1 MKEIIYNHEN
11 VSEEEINR
19 VVKRAKVLMI
29 NSRDE
34 ILYAYSNNHYFFVG
48 GRVEENETFEEALVR
63 ETKEETGID
72 IPLEKRTPF
81 CTITYMNK
89 NYPEEG
95 INTKSVANY
104 YLIKSDVNPNLEA
117 TNLTADE
124 KSWNFE
130 LKYVH
135 EDKAVDL
142 LKESLKI
149 CDKKN
154 TVKDTLEVTKEYLIN
169 RELLRNK

>member
-1 MKEIIYNHEN
+1 MKEILYNEEN
-11 VSEEEINR
+11 VQEKEINR
-19 VVKRAKVLMI
+19 LVRRAKVLII
-29 NSRDE
+29 NSSDE

-48 GRVEENETFEEALVR
+48 GRVEEGETFEEALVR
-63 ETKEETGID
+63 EVKEETGID
-72 IPLEKRTPF
+72 IPLEERKLI

-104 YLIKSDVNPNLEA
+104 YLIKSDIKPNLENS
-117 TNLTADE
+117 NLTEEE

-135 EDKAVDL
+135 KDKAIDL
-142 LKESLKI
+142 LTESLKI

-154 TVKDTLEVTKEYLIN
+154 TVKDTLEVTKEYL
-169 RELLRNK
+169 EK

>member
-1 MKEIIYNHEN
+1 MREILYNEEN
-11 VSEEEINR
+11 VREEEINR
-19 VVKRAKVLMI
+19 LVRRAKVLII
-29 NSRDE
+29 NSSDE

-48 GRVEENETFEEALVR
+48 GRVEEGETFEEALVR
-63 ETKEETGID
+63 EVKEETGID
-72 IPLEKRTPF
+72 IPLEERKLI

-104 YLIKSDVNPNLEA
+104 YLIRSDVKPNLENA
-117 TNLTADE
+117 NLTEEE

-130 LKYVH
+130 LRYVH
-135 EDKAVDL
+135 KVKVLEL
-142 LKESLKI
+142 LNESLKI

-154 TVKDTLEVTKEYLIN
+154 TVKDTLEVTKEYL
-169 RELLRNK
+169 RKEKFL